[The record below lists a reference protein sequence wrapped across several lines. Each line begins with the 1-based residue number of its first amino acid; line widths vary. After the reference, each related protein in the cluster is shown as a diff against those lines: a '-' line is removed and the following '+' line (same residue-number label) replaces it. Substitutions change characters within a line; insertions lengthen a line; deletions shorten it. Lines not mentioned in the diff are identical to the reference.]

1 MSDQITTRCP
11 CGADQ
16 VLRTNGQNG
25 SEFMGCSRFPD
36 CKETSS
42 VPAWLSMKRS
52 GVMELPGLETDER
65 A

>member
-1 MSDQITTRCP
+1 MNDQITTRCP

-16 VLRTNGQNG
+16 GLMTNDQRRG
-25 SEFMGCSRFPD
+25 EFMSCSRFPE
-36 CKETSS
+36 CKETAS
-42 VPAWLSMKRS
+42 VPAWISMKRS